1 MSGSVDT
8 AGAWLP
14 RLPIRTERLLLRGHR
29 RDDLDDLV
37 GFHSDPAVTRFIPW
51 PVRTR
56 EQTAEALELKLTRAI
71 AAAEGDW
78 LVLAVEEL
86 ATGRVIGEVL
96 LKRTDDADRIGEVG
110 YAFATA
116 AQGRGLASEAV
127 RSILQLGFTTFGLQ
141 TIVARVETGNAASSR
156 LLDRLGFEL
165 DAQPEVEE
173 SGVELLVYR
182 RHPDS
187 REVRRTR

>member
-1 MSGSVDT
+1 MSGSVET

-14 RLPIRTERLLLRGHR
+14 RLPVRTERLLLRAHR
-29 RDDLDDLV
+29 REDLDDLV
-37 GFHSDPAVTRFIPW
+37 VFHSDPAVTRFIPG

-56 EQTAEALELKLTRAI
+56 EQTAEALELKLTRAV
-71 AAAEGDW
+71 AATEGDW
-78 LVLAVEEL
+78 LVLAVEDL

-96 LKRTDDADRIGEVG
+96 LKRTNDAERIGEVG

-116 AQGRGLASEAV
+116 AQGRGFASEAV

-141 TIVARVETGNAASSR
+141 TIVARVETGNDASSR

-165 DAQPEVEE
+165 DPKPEVEE

-182 RHPDS
+182 RA
-187 REVRRTR
+187 R